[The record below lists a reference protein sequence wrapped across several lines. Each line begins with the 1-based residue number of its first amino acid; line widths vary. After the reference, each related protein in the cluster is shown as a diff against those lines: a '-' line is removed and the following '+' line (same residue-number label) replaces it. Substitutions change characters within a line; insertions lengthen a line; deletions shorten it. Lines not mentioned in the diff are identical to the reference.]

1 MKERGR
7 NEEKKGKS
15 LGRNEGEAREEG
27 GRRDRYMRVCP
38 YLKCT

>member
-27 GRRDRYMRVCP
+27 GGIGICACVP
-38 YLKCT
+38 I